1 MKWAID
7 VSARWGRI
15 CGTTGFMPTLRTE
28 RTRLVGETLRF
39 MQRMWDLAHAL
50 DVRSK
55 RMARALGVTGPQRL
69 VIRVLGRSPASTAS
83 DIAVTL
89 GMHPSTLTG
98 ILRRLEVQGM
108 VERRADEQ
116 DRRRMRFRLT
126 RKGVAIDRER
136 KGTVE
141 AAVRRALARA
151 GEPTIQRTLQMFE
164 ILTLELG
171 RED

>member
-1 MKWAID
+1 MA
-7 VSARWGRI
+7 
-15 CGTTGFMPTLRTE
+15 
-28 RTRLVGETLRF
+28 GETLRF

-55 RMARALGVTGPQRL
+55 RMARSLGVTGPQRL

-83 DIAVTL
+83 DISSTL

-98 ILRRLEVQGM
+98 ILRRLERQGLI
-108 VERRADEQ
+108 ERKSDDV

-126 RKGVAIDRER
+126 RKGIAIDRER

-141 AAVRRALARA
+141 AAVRRALARG
-151 GEPTIQRTLQMFE
+151 GEVTVQRTLEMFE
-164 ILTLELG
+164 IMIAELV